1 MTFEKFIKD
10 YSKKGLIKN
19 QPTDFSAIENLISRG
34 YKEIKIAQANIPID
48 EGIAFTTA
56 YTAMLH
62 AGRALMFSKGFRPID
77 GYQHKTVVDFASI
90 ILGKEYEKL
99 VLHFDKMR
107 RKRNLFTY
115 EVSISISIA
124 EVKSALKSA
133 SNFIKAIRDIIEK
146 TNPQHRF
153 KFNL

>member
-1 MTFEKFIKD
+1 MTFEKFTED
-10 YSKKGLIKN
+10 YSQKGLIKKH
-19 QPTDFSAIENLISRG
+19 PADFSAIENLISRG

-77 GYQHKTVVDFASI
+77 GYQHKTVVNFASI
-90 ILGKEYEKL
+90 ILGTEYEKL

-115 EVSISISIA
+115 EASISISVS

-133 SNFIKAIRDIIEK
+133 SNFVKITRNIVEK
-146 TNPQHRF
+146 NNPQHRF